1 MNEVFDS
8 EQFTVEYKK
17 DDNIVLV
24 VLKGKA
30 TRDNY
35 RTPMMHAADMVL
47 RHSCKVMT
55 VDFKANPELSEKD
68 LNWSKKVLF
77 ANLKKSGLETLA
89 LIDDNDLEIVQAIR
103 VFCGNRFKTIVCK
116 TYEEVKLRTDP
127 SASEADSKYASM
139 TREQALE
146 YMGLSKDAD
155 IKEIDDRFWQMS
167 KKYRG
172 KDDAESKAMEDE
184 ISAVYDIASGRR
196 DIRSKEEEQRQN
208 EPMYFGRYKSDWKTI
223 IHYNWK
229 NWLLGAV
236 VGISILVILIGYLF
250 NSKYECSV
258 LVFGHMYLDNTYM
271 REALEE
277 QGLKNPYVG
286 LADVVVPND
295 ENIPLDQMGNE
306 AFNAQFYTNPD
317 VLISDRIAYKYYFNV
332 FKDLGPLYDQIMA
345 GLSDEAKAGVKPIYM
360 SERESVRYKND
371 MYLEYGLGD
380 EDIRNPAEF
389 PDDPVLIG
397 FEITDQDVVTNY
409 GVEAKWMSRQTTLMV
424 GQCINST
431 DDERTVKM
439 ITAIINA
446 AFAKE
451 MPESAAEST

>member
-8 EQFTVEYKK
+8 EQFSVEYKK

-30 TRDNY
+30 IRDSY

-47 RHSCKVMT
+47 RHSCKVMA

-68 LNWSKKVLF
+68 LYWSKKILF

-89 LIDDNDLEIVQAIR
+89 LIDDQNLQIVQGIR
-103 VFCGNRFKTIVCK
+103 VFCGNKFKTIVCK
-116 TYEEVKLRTDP
+116 SYEEVKERTAD
-127 SASEADSKYASM
+127 SKSDADSKYAGM

-146 YMGLSKDAD
+146 YMGLGADAD

-172 KDDAESKAMEDE
+172 KEDAESKAMEDE
-184 ISAVYDIASGRR
+184 ISAIYDIASGRR
-196 DIRSKEEEQRQN
+196 DVRAKEEQMREN
-208 EPMYFGRYKSDWKTI
+208 EPKYFGRYKSDWKTI

-236 VGISILVILIGYLF
+236 VGISIIVILVGYFL
-250 NSKYECSV
+250 NAQNDCSV

-271 REALEE
+271 REALEG

-295 ENIPLDQMGNE
+295 EKIPMDEIGNE
-306 AFNAQFYTNPD
+306 SFNAQFYTNPD
-317 VLISDRIAYKYYFNV
+317 VLISDNRAYMYYFSV
-332 FKDLGPLYDQIMA
+332 YKDIGPLYDKIMA

-371 MYLEYGLGD
+371 MLMEYGLGD
-380 EDIRNPAEF
+380 EDIKNPAEF
-389 PDDPVLIG
+389 PDDPILIG
-397 FEITDQDVVTNY
+397 FEITDQDVVTNF
-409 GVEAKWMSRQTTLMV
+409 GVEAKWKSRQTTLML
-424 GQCINST
+424 GQCKNST
-431 DDERTVKM
+431 DDVMTVKI
-439 ITAIINA
+439 ITSIINA
-446 AFAKE
+446 AYAKE
-451 MPESAAEST
+451 LPEST

>member
-8 EQFTVEYKK
+8 EQFNVEYKK

-47 RHSCKVMT
+47 RHSCKVMA

-103 VFCGNRFKTIVCK
+103 VFCGNKFKTIVCK
-116 TYEEVKLRTDP
+116 TYEEVKLRTNP
-127 SASEADSKYASM
+127 SASEADSKFASM

-146 YMGLSKDAD
+146 YMGLSKEAD

-172 KDDAESKAMEDE
+172 KEDTESKAMEDE
-184 ISAVYDIASGRR
+184 ISAVYDVASGRR
-196 DIRSKEEEQRQN
+196 DIRAKEEEQRQN
-208 EPMYFGRYKSDWKTI
+208 EPKYFGRYQSDWKTI

-236 VGISILVILIGYLF
+236 VGISIIVVLVGYLL

-317 VLISDRIAYKYYFNV
+317 VLISDSKAYLYYFNV

-345 GLSDEAKAGVKPIYM
+345 GLSDEAKAGVKPVYM

-371 MYLEYGLGD
+371 MYLEYGLDD

-389 PDDPVLIG
+389 SDDPVLIG

-409 GVEAKWMSRQTTLMV
+409 GIEAKWKSRQTTLMV

-431 DDERTVKM
+431 NDERTVKM

-446 AFAKE
+446 AYAKE
-451 MPESAAEST
+451 MPEPTA

>member
-8 EQFTVEYKK
+8 EQFSVEYKK

-30 TRDNY
+30 IRDSY
-35 RTPMMHAADMVL
+35 RTPMMHAADMVM
-47 RHSCKVMT
+47 RHSCKVMA

-68 LNWSKKVLF
+68 LYWSKKVLF
-77 ANLKKSGLETLA
+77 NNLKKSGLETLA
-89 LIDDNDLEIVQAIR
+89 LIDDNDLPIIQGIR
-103 VFCGNRFKTIVCK
+103 VFCGNKFRTIVCK
-116 TYEEVKLRTDP
+116 DYDEVKARI
-127 SASEADSKYASM
+127 SASAPDVAGKFADM

-146 YMGLSKDAD
+146 YMGLGSDAD

-172 KDDAESKAMEDE
+172 KDDPESMAMEEE

-196 DIRSKEEEQRQN
+196 DIRIQEEKQRES
-208 EPMYFGRYKSDWKTI
+208 EPKYFGRYKSDWQTI

-236 VGISILVILIGYLF
+236 VGISIIVILVGYFL
-250 NSKYECSV
+250 NAKNDCSV

-271 REALEE
+271 RQALEE

-286 LADVVVPND
+286 LA
-295 ENIPLDQMGNE
+295 
-306 AFNAQFYTNPD
+306 FYTNPD
-317 VLISDRIAYKYYFNV
+317 VLISDNRAYKFYFSV
-332 FKDLGPLYDQIMA
+332 FKDLGPLYDRIMA

-371 MYLEYGLGD
+371 MLQEYGLGE

-397 FEITDQDVVTNY
+397 FEITDQDVVTNF
-409 GVEAKWMSRQTTLMV
+409 GVEAKWKSRQTTLML
-424 GQCINST
+424 GQCKNST
-431 DDERTVKM
+431 DDDMTVKI
-439 ITAIINA
+439 ITSIINSA
-446 AFAKE
+446 YAKE
-451 MPESAAEST
+451 MPESN

>member
-8 EQFTVEYKK
+8 EQFSVEYKK

-30 TRDNY
+30 IRDNY

-47 RHSCKVMT
+47 RHQCKVMA

-68 LNWSKKVLF
+68 LYWSKKVLF
-77 ANLKKSGLETLA
+77 TNLKKSGLETLA
-89 LIDDNDLEIVQAIR
+89 LIDDSDLQIVQGIR
-103 VFCGNRFKTIVCK
+103 VFCGNKFRTIVCK
-116 TYEEVKLRTDP
+116 SYEEVKARTD
-127 SASEADSKYASM
+127 ASGSDVSSKYSSM

-146 YMGLSKDAD
+146 YMGLGSDAD

-172 KDDAESKAMEDE
+172 KEDPESQAMEDE

-196 DIRSKEEEQRQN
+196 DVRMKEEQQREN
-208 EPMYFGRYKSDWKTI
+208 EPKYFGRYKSDWQTI

-236 VGISILVILIGYLF
+236 VGISIIVIAVGYFL
-250 NSKYECSV
+250 NAQNDCSV

-271 REALEE
+271 REALMD

-286 LADVVVPND
+286 IADVVVPND
-295 ENIPLDQMGNE
+295 ESIPMDEMGNE
-306 AFNAQFYTNPD
+306 SFNAQFYTNPD
-317 VLISDRIAYKYYFNV
+317 VLISDSKAYKYYFNV
-332 FKDLGPLYDQIMA
+332 FKDIGPLYDQIMA
-345 GLSDEAKAGVKPIYM
+345 GLSDEAKANVTPIYM
-360 SERESVRYKND
+360 SERESVRFKND
-371 MYLEYGLGD
+371 MYQEYGLGE
-380 EDIRNPAEF
+380 EDIKNPAEF
-389 PDDPVLIG
+389 SDEPVLIG
-397 FEITDQDVVTNY
+397 FEISNQDVVTNF
-409 GVEAKWMSRQTTLMV
+409 GVEAKWKSRQTTLML

-431 DDERTVKM
+431 NDEMTVKI
-439 ITAIINA
+439 ITSIINA
-446 AFAKE
+446 AYAKE
-451 MPESAAEST
+451 LPEST

>member
-8 EQFTVEYKK
+8 EQFSVEYKK

-30 TRDNY
+30 IRDNY

-47 RHSCKVMT
+47 RHSCKVMA

-68 LNWSKKVLF
+68 LYWSKKVLF
-77 ANLKKSGLETLA
+77 SNLKKSGLETLA
-89 LIDDNDLEIVQAIR
+89 LIDDQDLQIVQGIR
-103 VFCGNRFKTIVCK
+103 VFCGNKFRTIVCK
-116 TYEEVKLRTDP
+116 SYEEVKERTD
-127 SASEADSKYASM
+127 ASKSELDSKYSGM

-172 KDDAESKAMEDE
+172 KEDAESKAMEDE

-196 DIRSKEEEQRQN
+196 DVRAKEEQMREN
-208 EPMYFGRYKSDWKTI
+208 EPKYFGRYKSDWQTI

-236 VGISILVILIGYLF
+236 VGISIIVILVGYFL
-250 NSKYECSV
+250 NSQNDCSV

-271 REALEE
+271 REALED

-295 ENIPLDQMGNE
+295 EKIPLDEMGNE
-306 AFNAQFYTNPD
+306 SFNAQFYTDPD
-317 VLISDRIAYKYYFNV
+317 VLISDNRAYLYYFNV
-332 FKDLGPLYDQIMA
+332 YKDLGPLYDKIMA

-360 SERESVRYKND
+360 SEQEYVRYKND
-371 MYLEYGLGD
+371 MLLEYGLGD
-380 EDIRNPAEF
+380 EDIKNPQEF
-389 PDDPVLIG
+389 SDTPVLIG
-397 FEITDQDVVTNY
+397 FEITNQDVVTNF
-409 GVEAKWMSRQTTLMV
+409 GVEAKWKSRQTTLML
-424 GQCINST
+424 GQCVNST
-431 DDERTVKM
+431 DDEMTVKI
-439 ITAIINA
+439 ITTIINA
-446 AFAKE
+446 AYAKE
-451 MPESAAEST
+451 LPEST

>member
-8 EQFTVEYKK
+8 EQFSVEYKK

-30 TRDNY
+30 IRDNY

-47 RHSCKVMT
+47 RHSCKVMA

-68 LNWSKKVLF
+68 LYWSKKVLF

-89 LIDDNDLEIVQAIR
+89 LIDDQDLQIVQGIR
-103 VFCGNRFKTIVCK
+103 VFCGNKFRTIVCK
-116 TYEEVKLRTDP
+116 SYEEVKERTD
-127 SASEADSKYASM
+127 ASKSETDNRFASM

-146 YMGLSKDAD
+146 YMGLGRDAD

-172 KDDAESKAMEDE
+172 KEDAESKAMEDE

-196 DIRSKEEEQRQN
+196 DVRAKEEQMREN
-208 EPMYFGRYKSDWKTI
+208 EPKYFGRYKSDWQTI

-236 VGISILVILIGYLF
+236 VGISIIVIFVGYFL
-250 NSKYECSV
+250 NSNNDCSV

-277 QGLKNPYVG
+277 KGLKNPYVG
-286 LADVVVPND
+286 LADVVVPN
-295 ENIPLDQMGNE
+295 EEKIPLDEMGNE
-306 AFNAQFYTNPD
+306 SFNAQFYTNPD
-317 VLISDRIAYKYYFNV
+317 VLISDNRAYLYYFNV
-332 FKDLGPLYDQIMA
+332 FKDIGPLYDQIMA

-360 SERESVRYKND
+360 SEQESVRYKND
-371 MYLEYGLGD
+371 MLLEYGLGD
-380 EDIRNPAEF
+380 EDIKNPQEF
-389 PDDPVLIG
+389 SDKPVLIG
-397 FEITDQDVVTNY
+397 FEITNQDVVTNF
-409 GVEAKWMSRQTTLMV
+409 GVEAKWKSRQTTLML
-424 GQCINST
+424 GQCVNST
-431 DDERTVKM
+431 NDEMTVKIM
-439 ITAIINA
+439 TAIINA
-446 AFAKE
+446 AYAKE
-451 MPESAAEST
+451 LPEPSESI

>member
-8 EQFTVEYKK
+8 EQFSVEYKK

-30 TRDNY
+30 IRDSY

-47 RHSCKVMT
+47 RHSCKVMA

-68 LNWSKKVLF
+68 LYWSKKILF

-89 LIDDNDLEIVQAIR
+89 LIDDQNLQIVQGIR
-103 VFCGNRFKTIVCK
+103 VFCGNKFKTIVCK
-116 TYEEVKLRTDP
+116 SYEEVKERTAD
-127 SASEADSKYASM
+127 SKSDADSKYAGM

-146 YMGLSKDAD
+146 YMGLGTDAD

-172 KDDAESKAMEDE
+172 KEDAESKAMEDE
-184 ISAVYDIASGRR
+184 ISAIYDIASGRR
-196 DIRSKEEEQRQN
+196 DVRAKEEQMREN
-208 EPMYFGRYKSDWKTI
+208 EPKYFGRYKSDWKTI

-236 VGISILVILIGYLF
+236 VGISIIVILVGYFL
-250 NSKYECSV
+250 NAQNDCSV

-271 REALEE
+271 REALEG

-295 ENIPLDQMGNE
+295 EKIPMDEIGNE
-306 AFNAQFYTNPD
+306 SFNAQFYTNPD
-317 VLISDRIAYKYYFNV
+317 VLISDNRAYMYYFNV
-332 FKDLGPLYDQIMA
+332 YKDIGPLYDKIMA

-371 MYLEYGLGD
+371 MLMEYGLGD
-380 EDIRNPAEF
+380 EDIKNPAEF
-389 PDDPVLIG
+389 PDDPILIG
-397 FEITDQDVVTNY
+397 FEITDQDVVTNF
-409 GVEAKWMSRQTTLMV
+409 GVEAKWKSRQTTLML
-424 GQCINST
+424 GQCKNST
-431 DDERTVKM
+431 DDVMTVKI
-439 ITAIINA
+439 ITSIINA
-446 AFAKE
+446 AYAKE
-451 MPESAAEST
+451 LPEST

>member
-8 EQFTVEYKK
+8 EQFSVEYKK

-30 TRDNY
+30 IRDSY
-35 RTPMMHAADMVL
+35 RTPMMHAADMVM
-47 RHSCKVMT
+47 RHSCKVMA

-68 LNWSKKVLF
+68 LYWSKKVLF
-77 ANLKKSGLETLA
+77 NNLKKSGLETLA
-89 LIDDNDLEIVQAIR
+89 LIDDNDLPIIQGIR
-103 VFCGNRFKTIVCK
+103 VFCGNKFRTIVCK
-116 TYEEVKLRTDP
+116 DYDEVKARI
-127 SASEADSKYASM
+127 SASAPDVAGKFADM

-146 YMGLSKDAD
+146 YMGLGSDAD

-172 KDDAESKAMEDE
+172 KDDPESMAMEEE

-196 DIRSKEEEQRQN
+196 DIRIQEEKQREN
-208 EPMYFGRYKSDWKTI
+208 EPKYFGRYKSDWQTI

-236 VGISILVILIGYLF
+236 VGISIIVILVGYFL
-250 NSKYECSV
+250 NAKNDCSV

-271 REALEE
+271 RQALEE

-295 ENIPLDQMGNE
+295 ERIPMDEIGNE
-306 AFNAQFYTNPD
+306 SFNAQFYTNPD
-317 VLISDRIAYKYYFNV
+317 VLISDNRAYKFYFSV
-332 FKDLGPLYDQIMA
+332 FKDLGPLYDRIMA

-371 MYLEYGLGD
+371 MLQEYGLGE

-397 FEITDQDVVTNY
+397 FEITDQDVVTNF
-409 GVEAKWMSRQTTLMV
+409 GVEAKWKSRQTTLML
-424 GQCINST
+424 GQCKNST
-431 DDERTVKM
+431 DDDMTVKI
-439 ITAIINA
+439 ITSIINSA
-446 AFAKE
+446 YAKE
-451 MPESAAEST
+451 MPESD

>member
-8 EQFTVEYKK
+8 EQFSVEYKK

-30 TRDNY
+30 IRDNY

-47 RHSCKVMT
+47 RHSCKVMA

-68 LNWSKKVLF
+68 LYWSKKVLF
-77 ANLKKSGLETLA
+77 SNLKKSGLETLA
-89 LIDDNDLEIVQAIR
+89 LIDDQDLQIVQGIR
-103 VFCGNRFKTIVCK
+103 VFCGNKFRTIVCK
-116 TYEEVKLRTDP
+116 SYEEVKERTD
-127 SASEADSKYASM
+127 ASKSELDSKYSGM

-172 KDDAESKAMEDE
+172 KEDAESKAMEDE

-196 DIRSKEEEQRQN
+196 DVRAKEEQMREN
-208 EPMYFGRYKSDWKTI
+208 EPKYFGRYKSDWQTI

-236 VGISILVILIGYLF
+236 VGISIIVILVGYFL
-250 NSKYECSV
+250 NSQNDCSV

-271 REALEE
+271 REALED

-295 ENIPLDQMGNE
+295 EKIPLDEMGNE
-306 AFNAQFYTNPD
+306 SFNAQFYTDPD
-317 VLISDRIAYKYYFNV
+317 VLISDNRAYLYYFNV
-332 FKDLGPLYDQIMA
+332 YKDLGPLYDKIMA

-360 SERESVRYKND
+360 SEQEYVRYKND
-371 MYLEYGLGD
+371 MLLEYGLGD
-380 EDIRNPAEF
+380 EDIKNPQEF
-389 PDDPVLIG
+389 SDTPVLIG
-397 FEITDQDVVTNY
+397 FEITNQDVVTNF
-409 GVEAKWMSRQTTLMV
+409 GVEAKWKSRQTTLML
-424 GQCINST
+424 GQCVNST
-431 DDERTVKM
+431 DDEMTVKI

-446 AFAKE
+446 AYAKE
-451 MPESAAEST
+451 LPEST

>member
-8 EQFTVEYKK
+8 EQFSVEYKK

-30 TRDNY
+30 IRDSY

-47 RHSCKVMT
+47 RHSCKVMA

-68 LNWSKKVLF
+68 LYWSKKILF

-89 LIDDNDLEIVQAIR
+89 LIDDQELQIVQGIR
-103 VFCGNRFKTIVCK
+103 VFCGNKFKTIVCK
-116 TYEEVKLRTDP
+116 SYEEVKERTAD
-127 SASEADSKYASM
+127 SKSDADSKYAGM

-146 YMGLSKDAD
+146 YMGLGTDAD

-172 KDDAESKAMEDE
+172 KEDAESKAMEDE

-196 DIRSKEEEQRQN
+196 DVRAKEEQMREN
-208 EPMYFGRYKSDWKTI
+208 EPKYFGRYKSDWKTI

-236 VGISILVILIGYLF
+236 VGISIIVILVGYFL
-250 NSKYECSV
+250 NSQNDCSV

-271 REALEE
+271 REALEG

-295 ENIPLDQMGNE
+295 EKIPMDEIGNE
-306 AFNAQFYTNPD
+306 SFNAQFYTNPD
-317 VLISDRIAYKYYFNV
+317 VLISDNRAYMYYFNV
-332 FKDLGPLYDQIMA
+332 YKDIGPLYDKIMA

-371 MYLEYGLGD
+371 MLMEYGLGD
-380 EDIRNPAEF
+380 EDIKNPAEF
-389 PDDPVLIG
+389 PDDPILIG
-397 FEITDQDVVTNY
+397 FEITDQDVVTNF
-409 GVEAKWMSRQTTLMV
+409 GVEAKWKSRQTTLML
-424 GQCINST
+424 GQCKNST
-431 DDERTVKM
+431 DDVMTVKI
-439 ITAIINA
+439 ITSIINA
-446 AFAKE
+446 AYAKE
-451 MPESAAEST
+451 LPESA

>member
-8 EQFTVEYKK
+8 EQFSVEYKK

-30 TRDNY
+30 IRDNY

-47 RHSCKVMT
+47 RHSCKVMA

-68 LNWSKKVLF
+68 LYWSKKVLF

-89 LIDDNDLEIVQAIR
+89 LIDDQDLQIVQGIR
-103 VFCGNRFKTIVCK
+103 VFCGNKFRTIVCK
-116 TYEEVKLRTDP
+116 SYEEVKERTD
-127 SASEADSKYASM
+127 ASKSELDSKYSGM

-172 KDDAESKAMEDE
+172 KEDAESKAMEDE

-196 DIRSKEEEQRQN
+196 DVRAKEEQMREN
-208 EPMYFGRYKSDWKTI
+208 EPKYFGRYKSDWQTI

-236 VGISILVILIGYLF
+236 VGISIIVILVGYFL
-250 NSKYECSV
+250 NSQNDCSV

-271 REALEE
+271 REALED

-295 ENIPLDQMGNE
+295 EKIPLDEMGNE
-306 AFNAQFYTNPD
+306 SFNAQFYTDPD
-317 VLISDRIAYKYYFNV
+317 VLISDNRAYLYYFNV
-332 FKDLGPLYDQIMA
+332 YKDLGPLYDKIMA

-360 SERESVRYKND
+360 SEQEYVRYKND
-371 MYLEYGLGD
+371 MLLEYGLGD
-380 EDIRNPAEF
+380 EDIKNPQEF
-389 PDDPVLIG
+389 SDTPVLIG
-397 FEITDQDVVTNY
+397 FEITNQDVVTNF
-409 GVEAKWMSRQTTLMV
+409 GVEAKWKSRQTTLML
-424 GQCINST
+424 GQCVNST
-431 DDERTVKM
+431 DDEMTVKI

-446 AFAKE
+446 AYAKE
-451 MPESAAEST
+451 LPEST

>member
-8 EQFTVEYKK
+8 EQFNVEYKK

-47 RHSCKVMT
+47 RHSCKVMA

-103 VFCGNRFKTIVCK
+103 VFCGNKFKTIVCK

-172 KDDAESKAMEDE
+172 QEDPESIAMEDE
-184 ISAVYDIASGRR
+184 ISAIYDIASGRR
-196 DIRSKEEEQRQN
+196 DIRAEEEERKKN
-208 EPMYFGRYKSDWKTI
+208 EPMYFGRYKSDWDNI
-223 IHYNWK
+223 IRYNWK

-236 VGISILVILIGYLF
+236 VGISALCVIIGYVM
-250 NSKYECSV
+250 NSKSDCSV
-258 LVFGHMYLDNTYM
+258 LVFGHMYLDNTYI

-277 QGLKNPYVG
+277 QNLKNPYVG
-286 LADVVVPND
+286 LADIVVPND
-295 ENIPLDQMGNE
+295 ENIPMDKMGNE
-306 AFNAQFYTNPD
+306 SFNAQFYTNPD
-317 VLISDRIAYKYYFNV
+317 VLISDERSYQYYFST
-332 FKDLGPLYDQIMA
+332 FQDLGPLYDRIMA
-345 GLSDEAKAGVKPIYM
+345 GLSDKAKAGVRPVYM
-360 SERESVRYKND
+360 SQREAIRKNND
-371 MYLEYGLGD
+371 LLQSSGFVA
-380 EDIRNPAEF
+380 EDLRNPAEF

-397 FEITDQDVVTNY
+397 IEITDPDIVTKM
-409 GVEAKWMSRQTTLMV
+409 GVEAKWKSRKTTFVL
-424 GQCINST
+424 GRCANSK
-431 DDERTVKM
+431 DDDMTVLI
-439 ITAIINA
+439 ITTIINA
-446 AFAKE
+446 AFK
-451 MPESAAEST
+451 